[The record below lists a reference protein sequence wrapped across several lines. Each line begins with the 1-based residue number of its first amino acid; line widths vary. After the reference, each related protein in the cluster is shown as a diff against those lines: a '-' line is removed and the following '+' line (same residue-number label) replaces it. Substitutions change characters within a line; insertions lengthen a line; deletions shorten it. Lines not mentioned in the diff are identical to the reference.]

1 VRLVEAPVEN
11 FKVTT
16 EADLARAAA
25 ALC

>member
-1 VRLVEAPVEN
+1 VEAPVEN

-16 EADLARAAA
+16 EADLDRAAA